1 MGAIDAEKKRNK
13 ELLDS
18 RRTNFT
24 DLKKQMQRIEEE
36 ESKAKSLVEEAL
48 KKRNTLDEYCKKIKV
63 KIRDNRDRYKT

>member
-48 KKRNTLDEYCKKIKV
+48 KKSKRSCSGTP
-63 KIRDNRDRYKT
+63 